1 MMEKIKK
8 NYIFLFCY
16 LFAII
21 CTLFITV
28 GYSALSVKVTI
39 NGDLVYR
46 APAEIRITGITVKS
60 NTSSSIAYSPTYKVS
75 TISTGSILNT
85 TSSNIVYEVTVVNKS
100 NKYKTISSITTSKDS
115 NTNISYTMSGFT
127 LNQIIMPNSTI
138 KLTLTYKYNGG
149 ITTLPSNTVDD
160 TTIQFTFKDAKITAK
175 DLSYNNSSSNLKSTD
190 VQDALDE
197 LSKKLNS

>member
-28 GYSALSVKVTI
+28 GYSALSANVTI

-60 NTSSSIAYSPTYKVS
+60 NISSSIAYSPTYKVS

-100 NKYKTISSITTSKDS
+100 NKYKTI
-115 NTNISYTMSGFT
+115 
-127 LNQIIMPNSTI
+127 
-138 KLTLTYKYNGG
+138 
-149 ITTLPSNTVDD
+149 
-160 TTIQFTFKDAKITAK
+160 
-175 DLSYNNSSSNLKSTD
+175 
-190 VQDALDE
+190 
-197 LSKKLNS
+197 

>member
-8 NYIFLFCY
+8 NHIFLFCY

-28 GYSALSVKVTI
+28 GYSALSAKVTV

-175 DLSYNNSSSNLKSTD
+175 DLSYNNSSSNLKATD